1 VREGYGVSS
10 WDNGP
15 EFYNSVLQW
24 HLSLPLT
31 PEEVHQKGLA
41 EVERISKEMKTVIFL
56 LYPSSILPMIQS
68 YDPS

>member
-1 VREGYGVSS
+1 MREGYGVSS

-15 EFYNSVLQW
+15 EFYKSVLQW

-41 EVERISKEMKTVIFL
+41 EVERISKEMKTVNNVT
-56 LYPSSILPMIQS
+56 
-68 YDPS
+68 